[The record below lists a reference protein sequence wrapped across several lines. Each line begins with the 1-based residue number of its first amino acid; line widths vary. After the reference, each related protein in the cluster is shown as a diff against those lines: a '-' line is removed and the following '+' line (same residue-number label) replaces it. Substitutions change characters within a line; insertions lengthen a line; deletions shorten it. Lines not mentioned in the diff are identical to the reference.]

1 MAERVAVC
9 GRVSVYI
16 WLSVCV
22 SVGTIGMRRCVMKT
36 NELLSILR
44 ACLWL
49 CVHEREK
56 ETIER
61 TGVDVGG

>member
-1 MAERVAVC
+1 M
-9 GRVSVYI
+9 
-16 WLSVCV
+16 CV
-22 SVGTIGMRRCVMKT
+22 FVGTIGMMRCVMKT

-56 ETIER
+56 KKIES